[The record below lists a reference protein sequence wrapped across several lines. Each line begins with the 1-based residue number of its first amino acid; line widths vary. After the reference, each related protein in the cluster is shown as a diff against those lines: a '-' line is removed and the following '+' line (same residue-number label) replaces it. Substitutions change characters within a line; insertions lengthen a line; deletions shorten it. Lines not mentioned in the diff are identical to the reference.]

1 MVDWIRKNIG
11 WIGPTAFLIAAI
23 AVWSSGIFGF
33 FVEIEARPVAQEV
46 AEEEVVIHELRME
59 PRWVAIE
66 IKQEAL
72 VQQNEEA
79 LKILRKLDPDAN
91 SD

>member
-1 MVDWIRKNIG
+1 MVYWIKNNIG
-11 WIGPTAFLIAAI
+11 WIGPTAFLLAAV

-33 FVEIEARPVAQEV
+33 FVEIEARPVAQEA

-59 PRWVAIE
+59 PRWIAIE
-66 IKQEAL
+66 MKQEAL
-72 VQQNEEA
+72 VEQNEEA

-91 SD
+91 ND